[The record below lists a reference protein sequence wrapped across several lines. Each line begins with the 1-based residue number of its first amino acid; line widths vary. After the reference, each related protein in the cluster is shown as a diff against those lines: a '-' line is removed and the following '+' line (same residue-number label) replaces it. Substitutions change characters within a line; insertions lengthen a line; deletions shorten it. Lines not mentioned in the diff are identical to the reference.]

1 MDLDAGRDFVR
12 VNHRAVLATT
22 RADGTRQ
29 LSPVVLG
36 LDGEGRVV
44 ISTRETAIKTANVRR
59 RPGISACVMSD
70 QFFGRWIQI
79 DGSAE
84 VVGLPQ
90 AMDGLVA
97 LYRQVAGEHPDW
109 AEFREA
115 MVSERRVLLR
125 ITIERVGP
133 DRSG

>member
-1 MDLDAGRDFVR
+1 VDLGAGCDFVR
-12 VNHRAVLATT
+12 ANHRAVLATT
-22 RADGTRQ
+22 RADGTLQ

-44 ISTRETAIKTANVRR
+44 ISTRETAMKTANVRR